1 MQSLR
6 PNKTKIYIVDSQEN
20 LLLLLLLL
28 FIVKNADCKYKI
40 NGIAIYTLK
49 TKRNHQKKTGF
60 ANITCNDKHILKRKC
75 LNLCKAI
82 ICHAHE
88 NLKNLSG

>member
-1 MQSLR
+1 MGGGNIAPPAENR
-6 PNKTKIYIVDSQEN
+6 PFSVKKMKIFKN
-20 LLLLLLLL
+20 GLLLLL

-60 ANITCNDKHILKRKC
+60 ANNTYNDKHILKRKC
-75 LNLCKAI
+75 LNLSKAI
-82 ICHAHE
+82 ILPCQ
-88 NLKNLSG
+88 

>member
-1 MQSLR
+1 M
-6 PNKTKIYIVDSQEN
+6 YVSQN
-20 LLLLLLLL
+20 VNVITPVPPKLLLLLL

-75 LNLCKAI
+75 LNLSKAI
-82 ICHAHE
+82 ILPCP
-88 NLKNLSG
+88 